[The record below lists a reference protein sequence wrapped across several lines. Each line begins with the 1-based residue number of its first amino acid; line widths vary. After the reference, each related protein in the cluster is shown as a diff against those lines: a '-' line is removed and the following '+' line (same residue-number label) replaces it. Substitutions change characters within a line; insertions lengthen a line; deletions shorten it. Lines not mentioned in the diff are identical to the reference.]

1 MTAQNSASGKT
12 ALVTGAAGFI
22 GSHLVEYLLTA
33 GWRVRGID
41 DFSAGTLENLRGPL
55 LSPDFEFTEG
65 SVLDERLTRLVAA
78 GATHIFHLAGRVGAM
93 YVEQNPEQ
101 TVLDAVRAT
110 QTMLAVVGDTRVPLF
125 FASTSEIYGDSDRLP
140 LAEDADIII
149 APPANPRSSY
159 AFAKGVGEL
168 LVNEY
173 ARRTGGP
180 VVIGRLF
187 NTIGPR
193 QSGQYGLVVPRFI
206 GWARDNQPITIH
218 GDGKQTRSFSAV
230 ADVVRAIVATLT
242 TSAAHGQTINIGSH
256 QETSVSDLA
265 ALVIRLTG
273 SSSTVRH
280 EPYDHVHGRGA
291 RDIRRRVPD
300 TTRLR
305 RLVGGAC
312 ATPLETV
319 IRTIVEAPVETSVGG
334 SV

>member
-1 MTAQNSASGKT
+1 MRT

-22 GSHLVEYLLTA
+22 GSHLVDYLLAA

-41 DFSAGTLENLRGPL
+41 DLSAGTMENLREPL
-55 LSPDFEFTEG
+55 RSPDFEFTEG
-65 SVLDERLTRLVAA
+65 SVSDERGTAAVAA

-93 YVEQNPEQ
+93 YVERNPEQ
-101 TVLDAVRAT
+101 TVLEAIRAT
-110 QTMLAVVGDTRVPLF
+110 RTVLAVAGATRVPLF
-125 FASTSEIYGDSDRLP
+125 FASTSEIYGDSAVQP

-149 APPANPRSSY
+149 APPANPRSAY

-173 ARRTGGP
+173 ARRTEGP
-180 VVIGRLF
+180 VVLGRLF

-218 GDGKQTRSFSAV
+218 GDGRQTRSFSAV
-230 ADVVRAIVATLT
+230 GDVVRAIVATLT
-242 TSAAHGQTINIGSH
+242 TSAAHGQTINIGSD
-256 QETSVSDLA
+256 QETSIGDLA
-265 ALVIRLTG
+265 ATVIRVTG
-273 SSSTVRH
+273 SSSVVRY
-280 EPYDHVHGRGA
+280 EPYDSVHGHGA

-300 TTRLR
+300 TSRLR
-305 RLVGGAC
+305 ELIGRDC
-312 ATPLETV
+312 ATPLESV
-319 IRTIVEAPVETSVGG
+319 IRSIVEAPVDTSVGG